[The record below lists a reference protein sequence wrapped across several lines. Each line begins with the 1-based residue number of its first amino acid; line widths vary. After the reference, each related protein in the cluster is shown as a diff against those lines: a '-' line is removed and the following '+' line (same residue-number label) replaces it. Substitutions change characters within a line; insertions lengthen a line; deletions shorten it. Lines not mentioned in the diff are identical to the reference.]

1 MASRSAA
8 GERKYPDFAVCEQSV
23 DFDPRG
29 VDADSKDVVRVVIEV
44 ASRPRGINES
54 QLAELQKGTLEQLLG
69 YMENLGEE
77 GDRWRDNVLGI
88 ALIGT
93 SVAFIKPDRRQ
104 GRPGD
109 WVQDK
114 GRNGRSK
121 VWCSLY
127 GSRFTDWIE
136 RACNFCHKVQ

>member
-1 MASRSAA
+1 M
-8 GERKYPDFAVCEQSV
+8 

-54 QLAELQKGTLEQLLG
+54 QLAELQEGTLEQLLG

-104 GRPGD
+104 GHPGD

-127 GSRFTDWIE
+127 GSRFRDWIE
-136 RACNFCHKVQ
+136 RACNF